1 MRYFCGWHGT
11 VCRAVKSSGLIHLIG
26 AVEEG
31 NGHRR
36 PGKSQPRG
44 LESQP
49 RALDRQPKSLECQPR
64 ALDCGQPKGLE
75 CQPKAMRPSQW
86 PGKVLKERKFGKI
99 RMKKGRNINKK
110 EVPKFALRILQA
122 SHFGARNKC
131 LQTAKMF

>member
-26 AVEEG
+26 AAEEG
-31 NGHRR
+31 FGHRR
-36 PGKSQPRG
+36 PGKSQSRG

-64 ALDCGQPKGLE
+64 ALDCGQPKDLECQPRALDRQSKGLE

-99 RMKKGRNINKK
+99 RMKKGGI
-110 EVPKFALRILQA
+110 
-122 SHFGARNKC
+122 
-131 LQTAKMF
+131 